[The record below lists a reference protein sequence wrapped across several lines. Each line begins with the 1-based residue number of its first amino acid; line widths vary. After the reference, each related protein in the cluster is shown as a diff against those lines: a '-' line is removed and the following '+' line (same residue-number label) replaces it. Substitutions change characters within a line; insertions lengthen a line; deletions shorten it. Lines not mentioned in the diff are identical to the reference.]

1 MSSIIK
7 RVGNLTILST
17 LALSAFAF
25 AAFAQGGAQSSRLN
39 ETRPRVVAE
48 KDGPASSDAR
58 PVGGPESASAAD
70 EMAIQSQINSVYQSF
85 YHSYRL
91 GPGDIIGIYVDK
103 HPEDSVP
110 RVVVSPVGQ
119 VYYPLLG
126 NVSVVGK
133 TMEQITSYFTTAV
146 SEFIKDPRVTIAL
159 LEAQSNKIGV
169 LGDVR
174 VPGVQIMTRPMRV
187 LDAITQAGGVTETG
201 KSSDVSVLRQ
211 FEDGRVQVLKVNVKK
226 ILQGK
231 ASPEENAYLRTGDT
245 IIVHGNLY
253 KAIGKF
259 SSVIGLT
266 SFVSF
271 LARGGR

>member
-1 MSSIIK
+1 VLMTLK
-7 RVGNLTILST
+7 KALN
-17 LALSAFAF
+17 LALLSALALC
-25 AAFAQGGAQSSRLN
+25 AAAPAVFAQGGAQPSAIT
-39 ETRPRVVAE
+39 ETRPRVIAGSS
-48 KDGPASSDAR
+48 GPAAADAR
-58 PVGGPESASAAD
+58 EPEAMSAGD
-70 EMAIQSQINSVYQSF
+70 EAAIQSQINSVYQGF

-91 GPGDIIGIYVDK
+91 GPGDVLGIYVDK
-103 HPEDSVP
+103 HPEDSAP
-110 RVVVSPVGQ
+110 RVVVYPVGQ
-119 VYYPLLG
+119 VYFPLLG
-126 NVSVVGK
+126 NVTVVGK
-133 TMEQITSYFTTAV
+133 TLEQLTSYFTAAV

-174 VPGVQIMTRPMRV
+174 VPGVQIMARPMRV

-201 KSSDVSVLRQ
+201 KSSDVSILRQ
-211 FEDGRVQVLKVNVKK
+211 YEDGRVQVLKVNVKK

-231 ASPEENAYLRTGDT
+231 AGPEENAYLRTGDT